1 MAKRVLFYFIIA
13 SLTAVLFCAPA
24 FAVQK
29 NVKIAVLPFSIY
41 SAEDL
46 TDYETDVADV
56 LLSALAYHEEIVPID
71 TAKVVDAVGDVR
83 PEEMDEDF
91 ARSIGRKVGARY
103 VVLGSMTKVGET
115 ISLDARL
122 IEVSSKA
129 EPERFYIETYGISTV
144 LDRVGD
150 LAKSIN
156 EKIFADQIIV
166 KVTIRGNNR
175 LSDEDIIGTVQSREG
190 TLPYERFLAEDVKA
204 ITQMGYF
211 ESVEVETFPVTG
223 GTEVV
228 FTVAERE
235 LVREVRVTG
244 AKKVDA
250 EDIFEAI
257 SIAPPEVLSTRELK
271 ESIEAIKD
279 LYAEKQYHA
288 AEVDYTIENITE
300 DEILLDFTIVE
311 GRKMMVKKVEFI
323 GNKKLSDRKLM
334 AGLGN
339 KEKGWIWWFTD
350 RGKYN
355 KDEIDNDVDR
365 VTAVYYDNGYL
376 EATVEPAD
384 VEMRENGIFITYR
397 VSEGEKYKVSDVDIS
412 GDLIVA
418 KEDLMKNLEVR
429 PNRTFSREELVLDLE
444 YLTRE
449 YENEGYALVD
459 IQPQTDLDTTNY
471 TVALNYFIVKG
482 KKTYFE
488 RINISGNTK
497 TLDKVIRRE
506 LRFSEGD
513 LFNGDDLQRSQER
526 VQNLGYFEEVNF
538 ATERG
543 SADDRVVVN
552 VDVVEQPTGLI
563 SAGLGYSS
571 IVEVTGM
578 VRLQERNLFGRGYKV
593 SIAAEFSKVSAYYNI
608 ALEDPYFL
616 DTNLAVSLRA
626 YNNAREYD
634 TYDMETMGFEF
645 GVGYPIADDFRVFV
659 NYIYYDAN
667 ITDIDANADEDVW
680 DVAGHNVTSG
690 VEAII
695 VRDTRNNIYNPSK
708 GSMNS
713 LSVFVAGIGGD
724 EKYYKMVFESSW
736 YFPVVW
742 ELVFHPRL
750 LVGYMDEL
758 GDDDIPI
765 YARFFAGG
773 LNSLRGFEPY
783 SVGPMDATTGE
794 YLGGYSEL
802 IVNLEMI
809 FPLVEEANINGV
821 VFFDMGN
828 VWGEGDDYDIDD
840 LRYSVG
846 AGIRWL
852 SPMGP
857 IRIEWGYNLDPN
869 PGEDD
874 YEWNFSVGTSF

>member
-1 MAKRVLFYFIIA
+1 MTKRVLFYFIIA
-13 SLTAVLFCAPA
+13 SLTTVLFCTPV
-24 FAVQK
+24 FAVQE

-46 TDYETDVADV
+46 SDYEADVADV
-56 LLSALAYHEEIVPID
+56 LLSALAYHENIVPID
-71 TAKVVDAVGDVR
+71 ALEVAEAVGDVR

-91 ARSIGRKVGARY
+91 ARTIGRRVGARY

-122 IEVSSKA
+122 VNVSSSA

-150 LAKSIN
+150 LAKRIN
-156 EKIFADQIIV
+156 EMIFVDQIIV
-166 KVTIRGNNR
+166 KVTVRGNNR
-175 LSDEDIIGTVQSREG
+175 LSDEDIIGTIQSREG

-211 ESVEVETFPVTG
+211 ESVEVETFAVAG

-228 FTVAERE
+228 FTVDERE
-235 LVREVRVTG
+235 LVREVRING
-244 AKKVDA
+244 ARKIDV
-250 EDIFEAI
+250 EDIFEVI
-257 SIAPPEVLSTRELK
+257 SISPPEVLSTRELK
-271 ESIEAIKD
+271 ESLEAIRD
-279 LYAEKQYHA
+279 LYAEEQYHA
-288 AEVDYTIENITE
+288 VEVDYAIEHITE
-300 DEILLDFTIVE
+300 DEILLDITIVE
-311 GRKMMVKKVEFI
+311 GRKMMVRKVEFI
-323 GNKKLSDRKLM
+323 GNDRISDRQLM
-334 AGLGN
+334 SGLGN
-339 KEKGWIWWFTD
+339 KAKGWMWWFTD
-350 RGKYN
+350 RGRYN

-365 VTAVYYDNGYL
+365 VTAVYYDHGYL
-376 EATVEPAD
+376 EATVEPAE
-384 VEMRENGIFITYR
+384 VEMRENGIYITYR
-397 VSEGEKYKVSDVDIS
+397 ISEGEKYEVSDVDIS

-418 KEDLMKNLEVR
+418 KEELLRNLEVR
-429 PNRTFSREELVLDLE
+429 SGRTFSRENLVLDLE

-459 IQPQTDLDTTNY
+459 IQPQTDLDTTNH
-471 TVALNYFIVKG
+471 TVSLNYFIVKG
-482 KKTYFE
+482 RRTYFE

-513 LFNGDDLQRSQER
+513 LFNGDDLERSQER
-526 VQNLGYFEEVNF
+526 VENLGYFEEVNF

-552 VDVVEQPTGLI
+552 IDVVEQPTGLI

-593 SIAAEFSKVSAYYNI
+593 SVAAEFSKVSAYYNI

-616 DTNLAVSLRA
+616 DTNLSVAIHA

-634 TYDMETMGFEF
+634 TYDMEVMGFEF
-645 GVGYPIADDFRVFV
+645 GVGYPIADDFRVFL
-659 NYIYYDAN
+659 NYVYYDAN
-667 ITDIDANADEDVW
+667 ITDIEPGADEDVW
-680 DVAGHNVTSG
+680 EVQGHNVTSG
-690 VEAII
+690 VEALI

-758 GDDDIPI
+758 GNDDIPL

-783 SVGPMDATTGE
+783 SVGPIDPNTGE

-809 FPLVEEANINGV
+809 FPLVEDANINGV

-828 VWGEGDDYDIDD
+828 VWGEGDDYDVDD

-857 IRIEWGYNLDPN
+857 IRVEWGYNLDPRDD
-869 PGEDD
+869 EDD